1 MPLLGPKGNQSRS
14 GRIVFIFFTI
24 LYQLKTLMFPS
35 RFEHKSPV
43 NGEFRQ
49 VFP

>member
-1 MPLLGPKGNQSRS
+1 MPLLGPKQTRADP

-35 RFEHKSPV
+35 GIDHKSPV
-43 NGEFRQ
+43 HGEFRQ
-49 VFP
+49 VFS